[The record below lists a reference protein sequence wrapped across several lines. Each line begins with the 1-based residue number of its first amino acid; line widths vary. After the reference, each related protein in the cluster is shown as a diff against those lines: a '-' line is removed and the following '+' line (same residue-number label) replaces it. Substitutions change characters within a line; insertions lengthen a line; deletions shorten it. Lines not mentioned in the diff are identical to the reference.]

1 MNLRTVA
8 LAAAAGALAAT
19 GAAGTAQAAQATPSA
34 PHSPSAADASEAA
47 PDDGGVALVKKDA
60 LTPWSIVDFALQREE
75 RTDGA
80 R

>member
-19 GAAGTAQAAQATPSA
+19 GAAGTAQAAPAA
-34 PHSPSAADASEAA
+34 PHSPSVADASEAA

-75 RTDGA
+75 RADQA